1 MTDISPNN
9 AVLPKEWLAEST
21 KIGSFRTKSMVD
33 IYNVAPDKFAN
44 VIDKYVKN
52 NNKKEIKEKALSIG
66 LENFSVNNLKQK
78 YLDIINK

>member
-1 MTDISPNN
+1 
-9 AVLPKEWLAEST
+9 
-21 KIGSFRTKSMVD
+21 MVD

-44 VIDKYVKN
+44 VIDKYIKN

-66 LENFSVNNLKQK
+66 LENFSVGNLKQK